1 MLRGENVNFGD
12 FLNTISNTPLA
23 NILVLAGIVFLL
35 LSTAGSLA
43 GKIVV
48 EPAKQKFA
56 GIIGGVLLGLGI
68 VLLFYA
74 PGPTTK
80 PPPAPS
86 PAQPT
91 PAAPPPTPAPNLN
104 PPAPAP
110 APNPNPSP
118 PTPAPNLNP
127 PNAGPGPGVVC
138 TATPTERTICDSV
151 KLSALDRELFA
162 IYWALFNRSDKTQK
176 DKLHTEETVWVAQR
190 NRCQRDESC
199 LEATYKSRLDQL
211 KHE

>member
-1 MLRGENVNFGD
+1 MLRGENVNFGE
-12 FLNTISNTPLA
+12 FFNTISNTPLA

-35 LSTAGSLA
+35 LSIAGSLA
-43 GKIVV
+43 CNIVV
-48 EPAKQKFA
+48 EPAKQKLA
-56 GIIGGVLLGLGI
+56 GIIGGVLFGLGI

-74 PGPTTK
+74 PGLTTK

-86 PAQPT
+86 PARPT
-91 PAAPPPTPAPNLN
+91 PAAPP
-104 PPAPAP
+104 P

-118 PTPAPNLNP
+118 PTPAPNPNL

-151 KLSALDRELFA
+151 KLSALERELFA
-162 IYWALFNRSDKTQK
+162 VYWALFNRSDKTQK

-190 NRCQRDESC
+190 NRCQGDESC
-199 LEATYKSRLDQL
+199 IEATYKSRLDQL

>member
-1 MLRGENVNFGD
+1 MNFGD
-12 FLNTISNTPLA
+12 FLNTIGNTPLA

-48 EPAKQKFA
+48 EPAKQKLA

-74 PGPTTK
+74 PGPSSK
-80 PPPAPS
+80 PPGPTPV
-86 PAQPT
+86 QPT
-91 PAAPPPTPAPNLN
+91 
-104 PPAPAP
+104 P
-110 APNPNPSP
+110 APNPNPP
-118 PTPAPNLNP
+118 APTPAPNPNP

-138 TATPTERTICDSV
+138 TATPTERTICDSP

-162 IYWALFNRSDKTQK
+162 VYWDLFNRSDDAQRK
-176 DKLHTEETVWVAQR
+176 KLRNEETVWVDQR
-190 NRCQRDESC
+190 NRCQGNEGC
-199 LEATYKSRLDQL
+199 IEATYKSRIEQL
-211 KHE
+211 KLVQ

>member
-1 MLRGENVNFGD
+1 MNFGD

-56 GIIGGVLLGLGI
+56 GIIGGVLLGLGV

-74 PGPTTK
+74 PGLTPK
-80 PPPAPS
+80 PPPAPF
-86 PAQPT
+86 PPQPTPVAQPT
-91 PAAPPPTPAPNLN
+91 
-104 PPAPAP
+104 P
-110 APNPNPSP
+110 APNPNPPTPSPNPNPPP
-118 PTPAPNLNP
+118 PTLTPNPNP

-138 TATPTERTICDSV
+138 TATPTERTICDSI

-162 IYWALFNRSDKTQK
+162 AYWALYNRSDKTQK

-199 LEATYKSRLDQL
+199 IEATYNSRLDQL